1 MGFTDTCILF
11 FYYFS
16 RKIAYVFREK
26 LNELRKS
33 KNWSQEK
40 VAFDLDVSQSTYSD
54 WENDISIPKKE
65 NLIRLS
71 EIFEVDV
78 NELSNEI
85 YNIHIENKKNGI
97 AVVNSPNSKINATE
111 AILKVSE
118 SLDNLVKTFEKFLQ
132 QSNSSEK

>member
-1 MGFTDTCILF
+1 MSLG
-11 FYYFS
+11 
-16 RKIAYVFREK
+16 KK
-26 LNELRKS
+26 LNELRKN

-40 VAFDLDVSQSTYSD
+40 VAFDLDVSQSAYSD
-54 WENDISIPKKE
+54 WENDVSIPKKE